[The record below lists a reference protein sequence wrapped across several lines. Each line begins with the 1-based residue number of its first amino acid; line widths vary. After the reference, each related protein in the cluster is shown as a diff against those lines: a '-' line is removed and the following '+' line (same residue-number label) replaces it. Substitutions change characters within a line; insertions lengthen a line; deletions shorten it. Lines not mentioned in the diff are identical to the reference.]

1 MSAQKDKLARIE
13 ASQRRREP
21 LPAFLPGDTVRVHY
35 RVREGDKERIQVF
48 QGVVIRKHG
57 RLGAGASFTVRKISY
72 GTGVERTF
80 PVNSPMVQRVEVAT
94 RGRVRRARLYYLR
107 ALTGKKARIRERA
120 WNAKV
125 RGEVLAAGPGPAEP
139 DAVGGDDATA
149 APEAEDE

>member
-1 MSAQKDKLARIE
+1 MSGQKEKLARIE

-35 RVREGDKERIQVF
+35 RIREGDKERTQVF

-107 ALTGKKARIRERA
+107 QLTGKKARIRERA

-125 RGEVLAAGPGPAEP
+125 RGEVLAGPPEE
-139 DAVGGDDATA
+139 AT
-149 APEAEDE
+149 APEAGVDDGAEAATEGE